1 MGSGKRGVH
10 LLVAAVVGATL
21 SLGSTVL
28 GFGAPEEQPRRGGVL
43 RVADEAPGG
52 PFGVP
57 WKMPVFGII
66 PAVPVYETLLWVDA
80 RGQVSPKLA
89 SQWEVTPD
97 RKGIIFRL
105 RQGVRFHDGSELDAD
120 AVKFSLE
127 ENLKARRLPP
137 TIRSVDVLDRS
148 TVRVNLSQWNNGI
161 YLSLAGSASLIASPT
176 HIRRLGEERAVWEP
190 SGTGPFRLTQYDPN
204 AFAMYTRFDRYWD
217 RGKPYLDRLEL
228 WFIRSIQTLKAA
240 MLAGQVDVAGFGD
253 PQVVSELQATGR
265 FRVISGLHRGILM
278 LIPDSANEDSPF
290 ADRRVR
296 EALQYAF
303 DRAALAR
310 ALGYGLWEP
319 WDQIAHPE
327 SPAALKDD
335 RRPAYSPARAREL
348 LAQAGYPNGFRTKLI
363 PAHFLTREI
372 AVAIHRYL
380 QEVGIEAEL
389 ETPEIARYAEYQRRG
404 WRGLLVQPFGYFP
417 YFNNY
422 VAFYFTNSPEGFVSM
437 RRPPQLQRLWEDSV
451 ATLTPQR
458 YRLQLMHRLLLQ
470 EHTVIPLWL
479 AGRYYVTRPEA
490 RGTGHLQGSTWPWWT
505 PANAWVT
512 R

>member
-1 MGSGKRGVH
+1 MRDRKHVRTWLAVLVGVAVALGSG
-10 LLVAAVVGATL
+10 A
-21 SLGSTVL
+21 L
-28 GFGAPEEQPRRGGVL
+28 GFGAPQEQPRRGGTL
-43 RVADEAPGG
+43 RVVDEAPGG

-66 PAVPVYETLLWVDA
+66 PAIPVYETLLWVDA
-80 RGQVSPKLA
+80 RGRISPKLA
-89 SQWEVTPD
+89 THWEITPD
-97 RKGIIFRL
+97 RKGLVLRL
-105 RQGVRFHDGSELDAD
+105 RQGVRFHDGSELDAE

-137 TIRSVDVLDRS
+137 TIHSVDVLDRY
-148 TVRVNLSQWNNGI
+148 TVRVNFTQWNNGI
-161 YLSLAGSASLIASPT
+161 YLSLAGSASLIASPS
-176 HIRRLGEERAVWEP
+176 HIRRLGEDRAQWEP
-190 SGTGPFRLTQYDPN
+190 SGTGPFRLTRYDPN
-204 AFAMYTRFDRYWD
+204 AFAVYARFDRYWD

-228 WFIRSIQTLKAA
+228 RFIRDVQTLKAA

-253 PQVVSELQATGR
+253 PQVINELRATGR
-265 FRVISGLHRGILM
+265 FQVISGLHRGILM

-319 WDQIAHPE
+319 WHQIAQPE
-327 SPAALKDD
+327 SPAALPDY
-335 RRPAYSPARAREL
+335 RAPAYNPARAKEL
-348 LAQAGYPNGFRTKLI
+348 LAQAGYPNGFRTRLI
-363 PAHFLTREI
+363 PAPFLTREI
-372 AVAIHRYL
+372 AVAIQRSL
-380 QEVGIEAEL
+380 QEVGIQAEL
-389 ETPEIARYAEYQRRG
+389 ETPEIARYAEYQRKG
-404 WRGLLVQPFGYFP
+404 WRGLLIQPFGYFP

-458 YRLQLMHRLLLQ
+458 HKLQLMHRLLLE

-479 AGRYYVTRPEA
+479 GGRYYVARPEV

-505 PANAWVT
+505 PANAWVA